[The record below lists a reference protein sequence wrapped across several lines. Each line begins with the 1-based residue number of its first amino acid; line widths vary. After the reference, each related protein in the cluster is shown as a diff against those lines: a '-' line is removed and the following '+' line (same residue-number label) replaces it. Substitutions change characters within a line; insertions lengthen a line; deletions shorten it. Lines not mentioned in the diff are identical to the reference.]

1 VKFDTKKYE
10 TIGGPPKPVE
20 PPINPLRDP
29 KKNWGMYFPLIFIL
43 KLKNRISETKITVIP
58 IHLLIISAFKFFNKI
73 SPTGANSKLV
83 ITNNNISFH

>member
-43 KLKNRISETKITVIP
+43 KIKKQN
-58 IHLLIISAFKFFNKI
+58 
-73 SPTGANSKLV
+73 
-83 ITNNNISFH
+83 